1 MPTFSFR
8 SNENDNRRKKRQ
20 DEWPVADI
28 LTTPVVTEFLHQPS
42 PPCIILQLPMSPSR
56 LIHKYRQH
64 NGPSINSQSD
74 ICTESF
80 QMIWY
85 IESNACETS

>member
-20 DEWPVADI
+20 GEWPVANM
-28 LTTPVVTEFLHQPS
+28 LTTPVVMEFLRQAS
-42 PPCIILQLPMSPSR
+42 PPCIILQLPMSRSR
-56 LIHKYRQH
+56 LINKYRQH

-74 ICTESF
+74 ICTEYF
-80 QMIWY
+80 QLI
-85 IESNACETS
+85 